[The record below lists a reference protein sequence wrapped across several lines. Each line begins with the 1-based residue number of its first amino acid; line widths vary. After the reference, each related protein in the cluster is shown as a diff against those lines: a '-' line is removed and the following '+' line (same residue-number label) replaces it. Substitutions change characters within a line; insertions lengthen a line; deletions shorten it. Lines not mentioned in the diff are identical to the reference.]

1 MGKVLSLEELLKELQ
16 PLRGKKKIV
25 FTNGCFDLLH
35 AGHAHYLNRCKE
47 LGDIL
52 VVGINSDSSIRKI
65 KGEKRPIVPLEFR
78 AYLLSNL
85 RAVDYVVPFE
95 EETPLK
101 LIKAIK
107 PDFLVKGG
115 DWKVENIVGADFVQS
130 YGGKVLTIPFKFDIS
145 TTKIVEEIK
154 KRYCGGG

>member
-1 MGKVLSLEELLKELQ
+1 MGKVLSLEELLKELIL
-16 PLRGKKKIV
+16 LRGKKKIV

-35 AGHAHYLNRCKE
+35 AGHAHYLNECKK
-47 LGDIL
+47 LGDLL
-52 VVGINSDSSIRKI
+52 VVGINSDDSIRKI
-65 KGEKRPIVPLEFR
+65 KGEKRPIIPLELR

-85 RAVDYVVPFE
+85 GAVDYVVPFE

-115 DWKVENIVGADFVQS
+115 DWKIENIVGADFVQS

-154 KRYCGGG
+154 KRYCEEV

>member
-115 DWKVENIVGADFVQS
+115 DWKVEKIVGADFVQS

-154 KRYCGGG
+154 KRYCGGV

>member
-154 KRYCGGG
+154 RRYCEGV